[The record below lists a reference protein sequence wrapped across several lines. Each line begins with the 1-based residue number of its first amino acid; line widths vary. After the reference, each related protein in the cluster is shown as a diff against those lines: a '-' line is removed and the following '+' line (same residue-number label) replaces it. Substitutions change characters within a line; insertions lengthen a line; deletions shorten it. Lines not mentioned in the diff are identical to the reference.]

1 MEDRLSLYGRPRRL
15 AEEALLDDVSA
26 PYFATWYCTRRCN
39 LSCAHC
45 FVDVTPDIGR
55 RDPIDTATARA
66 MIDGLVD
73 NDVYQLGF
81 AGGEPFLRPDFY
93 ELAAYARER
102 GLTIQVATNGLFLD
116 DAAVE
121 RLLDV
126 GFRCIQV
133 SLDGATAE
141 SHDALR
147 GAGRFDAALEGV
159 RASVRGGL
167 PVVLAI
173 AVHRGNL
180 DEVEAMVELAERES
194 AIILKVQ
201 PVFTPF
207 AWRGGDGALGP
218 EEVRAVIRRA
228 RARSDSVELSFPRWA
243 QIVEDGSSD
252 ATCAT
257 ALRNVSILEDGRLSL
272 CDFGPEH
279 AFGDV
284 TKGDFFDAWRQLVTQ
299 HHHRQRCGCSA
310 YLDSAR
316 QEVAA

>member
-1 MEDRLSLYGRPRRL
+1 MEDRLNLYGTPHRL
-15 AEEALLDDVSA
+15 REDELLDALSA

-45 FVDVTPDIGR
+45 FVDVTAGG
-55 RDPIDTATARA
+55 RDPIDTETAMH
-66 MIDGLVD
+66 MIDGLVE

-93 ELAAYARER
+93 TLAAYARDQ
-102 GLTIQVATNGLFLD
+102 GLTIQVATNGLFLGD
-116 DAAVE
+116 EPVE

-126 GFRCIQV
+126 GFRCIQI
-133 SLDGATAE
+133 SLDGATAA
-141 SHDALR
+141 SHDVLR
-147 GAGRFDAALEGV
+147 GAGRFDAALDGV

-180 DEVEAMVELAERES
+180 DEVEAMVDLAEREA

-201 PVFTPF
+201 PVFTSF
-207 AWRGGDGALGP
+207 SWRGEDGALTP
-218 EEVRAVIRRA
+218 HEVRDVIERARRRA
-228 RARSDSVELSFPRWA
+228 RNVELSIPRWA
-243 QIVEDGSSD
+243 QILENRSGEH
-252 ATCAT
+252 TCAST
-257 ALRNVSILEDGRLSL
+257 LRNVSILDDGRLSL

-284 TKGDFFDAWRQLVTQ
+284 TKNDFFDEWRQVVSQ
-299 HHHRQRCGCSA
+299 HHLRQRCGCTR
-310 YLDSAR
+310 YLESE
-316 QEVAA
+316 QEEVAA